1 MLDKPK
7 WLLLAFRAFAGDFL
21 RHVRYAARFRPAH
34 APKDTMRCRILLLNH
49 QLEKAQTYAN
59 PKKGY
64 GKEKLHRLLSL
75 LEDYATRFGADEL
88 CAISIGVL
96 ESHFANAAAYKDD
109 TCRKR
114 LERLAAG
121 MASVAPPGS
130 GGIILHDGLAESRKT
145 DFRGVLSGRRSC
157 RQFAPDKLDRAT
169 VREAVSLAMH
179 APSACNR
186 QMVRVHYY
194 DNPETIRA
202 IVLAQRSDVQWC
214 LDAPALFVITA
225 DECYYRDCLER
236 NQRMFDAGLFSMVL
250 DLALHSLG
258 IGSCFKMAQK
268 GVLMDRD
275 TKRIGAIPAQEDICG
290 LILAGHYP
298 NGPVPTAKSPRLP
311 ITTILTEHE

>member
-1 MLDKPK
+1 MRSKLK
-7 WLLLAFRAFAGDFL
+7 WWLLAFRAFAGDFL
-21 RHVRYAARFRPAH
+21 RHVRYAARFRPAL
-34 APKDTMRCRILLLNH
+34 ADKDTMRCRILLLNH

-64 GKEKLHRLLSL
+64 GQEKLHDLLSL
-75 LEDYATRFGADEL
+75 LEDYVTRFGADTL
-88 CAISIGVL
+88 CAISVGVL
-96 ESHFANAAAYKDD
+96 RSHFANPAAYKDD
-109 TCRKR
+109 ACRKR
-114 LERLAAG
+114 WESLSSRT
-121 MASVAPPGS
+121 ASISPPDP

-145 DFRGVLSGRRSC
+145 DFRGILSGRRSC
-157 RQFAPDKLDRAT
+157 RQFAPGKLDRAT
-169 VREAVSLAMH
+169 VREAVSLAMR

-194 DNPETIRA
+194 DNPDTIRG
-202 IVLAQRSDVQWC
+202 IVLAQRSDTQWC
-214 LDAPALFVITA
+214 LEAPALFVITA

-250 DLALHSLG
+250 DLALHSMG

-268 GVLMDRD
+268 GTAMDRD

-298 NGPVPTAKSPRLP
+298 HTPVPTAKSPRLP
-311 ITTILTEHE
+311 ITNILTEHE